1 MFDQAVELCRAPGFR
16 STAFCD
22 LTAELGISRRSLY
35 ATDGDKQ
42 LLLPASL
49 QWYRERSLD
58 QLRRF
63 LDTPGPVRPVL
74 AQLFEG
80 VISGPCAK
88 GNPGC
93 FMVNSLVEMAPQDEA
108 IRAMAL
114 APARDLAGLFAA
126 RLSAPQR
133 GSSWESKSWSTA
145 ACATPEEAFRAT
157 RCDCHR
163 DLLGRASDRH
173 RRAPSSAYAP
183 DAACSRWKV
192 RWARSLALRKVRWSS
207 PARVKFSG
215 VILSKVS
222 SPGRP

>member
-1 MFDQAVELCRAPGFR
+1 MSRDEEFDAAEVFDQAVELCRAPGFR

-126 RLSAPQR
+126 RLSAAHRGRRNRDRQR
-133 GSSWESKSWSTA
+133 CAPHLRKPSAPPAVIATA
-145 ACATPEEAFRAT
+145 IFLAERVTATGAPRPPPT
-157 RCDCHR
+157 RQT
-163 DLLGRASDRH
+163 
-173 RRAPSSAYAP
+173 RRAAAGRSAGP
-183 DAACSRWKV
+183 V
-192 RWARSLALRKVRWSS
+192 HS
-207 PARVKFSG
+207 P
-215 VILSKVS
+215 
-222 SPGRP
+222 

>member
-1 MFDQAVELCRAPGFR
+1 MEQLFRYSPVPRQRVRCSRGVRPTVELCRAPGFR

-35 ATDGDKQ
+35 ATDADKQ

-133 GSSWESKSWSTA
+133 
-145 ACATPEEAFRAT
+145 
-157 RCDCHR
+157 
-163 DLLGRASDRH
+163 ASARLIVGVEIVVDGGVRH
-173 RRAPSSAYAP
+173 T
-183 DAACSRWKV
+183 
-192 RWARSLALRKVRWSS
+192 
-207 PARVKFSG
+207 
-215 VILSKVS
+215 
-222 SPGRP
+222 